1 MLPEIAL
8 VTAVAVGPHW
18 LPLTVGAFV
27 ATSFYQT
34 VVTVFPYAV
43 VGIMGKQI
51 QETAHGFNNNGLYIG
66 VLQLFSAASELTVQV
81 YGAEKIAP
89 LGTGNV
95 LTLSCILFAAGIGC
109 TAAFSAT
116 SGGRRWR
123 RRQR

>member
-8 VTAVAVGPHW
+8 IVAVAVGKHW
-18 LPLTVGAFV
+18 LPLTIGSFI

-34 VVTVFPYAV
+34 VVTIFPFAV

-81 YGAEKIAP
+81 YGAEKIEP

-95 LTLSCILFAAGIGC
+95 MALSCILFAAGIVC
-109 TAAFSAT
+109 TAVFSAT
-116 SGGRRWR
+116 SGR
-123 RRQR
+123 RRR